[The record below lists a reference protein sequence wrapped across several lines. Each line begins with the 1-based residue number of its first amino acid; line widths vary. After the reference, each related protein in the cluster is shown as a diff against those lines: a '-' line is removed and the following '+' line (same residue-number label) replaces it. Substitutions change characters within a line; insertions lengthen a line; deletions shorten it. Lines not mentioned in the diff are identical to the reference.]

1 MFEKPPVPIRPKLM
15 FFGDPHG
22 DFRFVVRSVECHRPE
37 AIVLLGDLQPRRPL
51 QIELAPVMEL
61 TSVWFVHGNHDTDSE
76 SGHDH
81 LFGSTLADRN
91 LHGHVVEVAGL
102 RFAGVGGVVGVFRQ
116 SIWVPSEPP
125 AFRSVAKRLRSLR
138 PCERWRGGLP
148 LRHRSSIFPDV
159 FERLARQR
167 ADVPVSH
174 EALGGHTHGWPVL
187 DALAT
192 SLGVQVAAHGHLH
205 QNIDYVAEGRLPRPY
220 GYQAYGV
227 DRECFLTWPRTVR
240 HFERAIP

>member
-1 MFEKPPVPIRPKLM
+1 MFEKPSVPILPRLM

-22 DFRFVVRSVECHRPE
+22 DFRFVVRSVERHRPE
-37 AIVLLGDLQPRRPL
+37 ATILFGYLHPRRPL
-51 QIELAPVMEL
+51 QIELAPILNL

-76 SGHDH
+76 SDHDH
-81 LFGSTLADRN
+81 LFGSALAERN
-91 LHGHVVEVAGL
+91 LHGRVTGVAGL
-102 RFAGVGGVVGVFRQ
+102 RVAGVGGVFRQ
-116 SIWVPSEPP
+116 SIWAPLEPP
-125 AFRSVAKRLRSLR
+125 AFRSIAERLRSLCS
-138 PCERWRGGLP
+138 CEHLRGGLP

-159 FERLARQR
+159 SERLARQR

-174 EALGGHTHGWPVL
+174 EALGGHSHGWPVL